1 MAQLMAH
8 PEGTASTALCIAFT
22 GGIIG
27 CVGAATGVFCSVA
40 IAVKRYYEFIHLK
53 TWRGLVNVN
62 LRCDYFNLA

>member
-8 PEGTASTALCIAFT
+8 PEGTASTALCIALT

-27 CVGAATGVFCSVA
+27 CVGAATGVFYSVA

-53 TWRGLVNVN
+53 TWCGLVNVT